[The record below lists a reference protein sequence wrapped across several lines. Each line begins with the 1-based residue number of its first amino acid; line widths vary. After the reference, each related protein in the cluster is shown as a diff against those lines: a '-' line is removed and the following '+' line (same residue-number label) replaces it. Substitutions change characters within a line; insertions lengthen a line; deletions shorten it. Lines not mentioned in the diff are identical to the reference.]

1 MKPPPDWMA
10 ERVKVHFDSV
20 MISLELPYSPSKA
33 ATAANVLAAFIL
45 GVAVIRGDTTTAF
58 LALVVWVIGRVLLT
72 PPHRGMLAWA
82 KICPGRRRAEYH
94 SLDQTSHVYRRRD
107 VPYQRLMVTIVRRT
121 THYRIEIAGFPRE
134 ATPVLLRT
142 RDLREAKRCA
152 REAGA
157 WLELPIAA

>member
-1 MKPPPDWMA
+1 MHFGIRHREGRSVHLALLGIQGNQQAPA
-10 ERVKVHFDSV
+10 CRRQNGLKVRH
-20 MISLELPYSPSKA
+20 
-33 ATAANVLAAFIL
+33 
-45 GVAVIRGDTTTAF
+45 GDTTTAF